1 VSQAAAVFGSRP
13 DGVELATQFGE
24 ILATTGID
32 HGLLGPRERDRIW
45 ERHLLNCGVLAPL
58 LPLQARVV
66 DVGSGA
72 GLPGIA
78 LACARVD
85 VQIVLLEPLLRRVRF
100 LEETVS
106 RLGLTNQVEVVRGR
120 TDSPAILN
128 QLGRSPF
135 VTARAVA
142 PLDRLVRWC
151 LPLLEPGGHL
161 LAIKGRSAQSEID
174 EHTSAIQALG
184 GMAIELLNCGVD
196 ILDEPVR
203 VVAVQRRQIEGKR

>member
-1 VSQAAAVFGSRP
+1 MIQAAAVFGSRP
-13 DGVELATQFGE
+13 DGVELATRFGE

-45 ERHLLNCGVLAPL
+45 DRHLLNCGVLAPL
-58 LPLQARVV
+58 LPVQARVV

-78 LACARVD
+78 LACARAD
-85 VQIVLLEPLLRRVRF
+85 LQIVLLEPLLRRVRF
-100 LEETVS
+100 LEETIG
-106 RLGLTNQVEVVRGR
+106 RLGLSDQVEVVRGR
-120 TDSPAILN
+120 TDSPAILT

-151 LPLLEPGGHL
+151 LPLLEPGGQL
-161 LAIKGRSAQSEID
+161 LAIKGRSAQEEIE
-174 EHTSAIQALG
+174 EHAADIHAMG
-184 GMAIELLNCGVD
+184 GTAIELLSCGVGV
-196 ILDEPVR
+196 LDEPVR
-203 VVAVQRRQIEGKR
+203 VVAVRQIEGKR